1 MKNKRT
7 ILDFIILMTTM
18 DKKNLEFIERYRSRY
33 YKDYDKNTYNFD
45 MLKTQA
51 LINHVIT
58 HTAQELI
65 WVSDD
70 DDLIE
75 REKMYKSIYKSMW
88 WFNMLFLN
96 YSPKIILS

>member
-1 MKNKRT
+1 
-7 ILDFIILMTTM
+7 M
-18 DKKNLEFIERYRSRY
+18 DKKNLKFIEWYHSRY
-33 YKDYDKNTYNFD
+33 SNNYNKDTYKFD
-45 MLKTQA
+45 MLSTQA

-58 HTAQELI
+58 HTAEELI
-65 WVSDD
+65 WVTDA

-75 REKMYKSIYKSMW
+75 RQQMYKSIYKSMW